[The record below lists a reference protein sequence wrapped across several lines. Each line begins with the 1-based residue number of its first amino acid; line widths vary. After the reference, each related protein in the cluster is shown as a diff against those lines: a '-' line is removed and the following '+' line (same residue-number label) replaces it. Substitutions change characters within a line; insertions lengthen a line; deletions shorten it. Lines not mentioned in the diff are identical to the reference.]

1 VQIRPPLTRELRFVD
16 VGLLYACMAGLLNV
30 LAMLDVF
37 FVGEKR
43 WLAPVASLP
52 ASPAAPASP
61 GEVPA

>member
-1 VQIRPPLTRELRFVD
+1 
-16 VGLLYACMAGLLNV
+16 MAGLLNV

-37 FVGEKR
+37 GVGEKR